1 MPGCLGRSLE
11 EQVRPSLWGQEVLQG
26 PPGHPAWPRPHWGPG
41 PRLGLPS
48 PQLPLLSSRSLWYR
62 QLQTP
67 SPRGPVA
74 LLPCWTEVRS
84 QAFSHPLWATSALTT
99 LTHRHTTHATQ
110 ACTTR
115 TGTHTTHRHARR
127 RTHHTGMTTR
137 HAPHTHHTHR
147 HCKAHTT
154 CTGTPA
160 CTHHTHRC
168 THTLSAYL
176 SAPLALGLTL
186 HLLQDFICEEIFI

>member
-137 HAPHTHHTHR
+137 MHHTHTTR
-147 HCKAHTT
+147 TGTARRTPHAPAHQHAHTT
-154 CTGTPA
+154 HTDA
-160 CTHHTHRC
+160 RTH
-168 THTLSAYL
+168 SAYL